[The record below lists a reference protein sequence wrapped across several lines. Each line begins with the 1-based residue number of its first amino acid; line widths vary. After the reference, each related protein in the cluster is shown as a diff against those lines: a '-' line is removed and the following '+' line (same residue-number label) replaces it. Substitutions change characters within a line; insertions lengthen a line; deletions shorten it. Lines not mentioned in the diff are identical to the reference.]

1 MTERERTIISQ
12 AKGDPLAILAELLQ
26 ALRVTFDTLDF
37 WLSKLEPRLDDVIS
51 QNELDVV
58 ERLLNE
64 VSDQIRQA
72 QKMLGAEARTTQ

>member
-26 ALRVTFDTLDF
+26 ALRETFDTLDF